1 MRDKKRI
8 KKFIEKLSYDNLLKI
23 FNFWEIPY
31 TKEILNQIICHKS
44 EIEFIWLINYDLR
57 FSQIII
63 YMKLLNNY
71 PGCWYFIEDNEL
83 LKILNE
89 NDNN

>member
-8 KKFIEKLSYDNLLKI
+8 KKFIEKLSYNNLLKI

-44 EIEFIWLINYDLR
+44 EIELFRKHERTD
-57 FSQIII
+57 
-63 YMKLLNNY
+63 
-71 PGCWYFIEDNEL
+71 
-83 LKILNE
+83 
-89 NDNN
+89 